1 MLRIALCDDEALAR
15 EQLSCQIEKLIE
27 DTGSRIVYEFSSARN
42 AVRWLRNHP
51 GEIDLLFLD
60 VEMKDQNGVEAAKA
74 IREFDRNLMLVF
86 ITGYP
91 DYVFE
96 GYQAEALDYIIKP
109 ADPEH
114 LFEVLSRAETR
125 LSRDVSRQFLFQN
138 TEGVFR
144 FFFKDIAY
152 FYSDRRRVFLV
163 SGGREYGFYSKLD
176 QVAEQVG
183 DSFVR
188 IHQRYLVNPDYID
201 RLGTSHVKL
210 AGISLPVSRSLK
222 VSASQ
227 KIARHLLKGDC
238 L

>member
-114 LFEVLSRAETR
+114 LFEVLSRA
-125 LSRDVSRQFLFQN
+125 
-138 TEGVFR
+138 
-144 FFFKDIAY
+144 
-152 FYSDRRRVFLV
+152 
-163 SGGREYGFYSKLD
+163 
-176 QVAEQVG
+176 
-183 DSFVR
+183 
-188 IHQRYLVNPDYID
+188 
-201 RLGTSHVKL
+201 
-210 AGISLPVSRSLK
+210 
-222 VSASQ
+222 
-227 KIARHLLKGDC
+227 
-238 L
+238 